1 MTNPT
6 NSKPWYRQLWPWM
19 LMIPPAAAMIGGAIT
34 LYLALS
40 RPHELVRDDCYRDG
54 VTMSCGSEDVAEKG
68 AAKNE
73 GASPPGQ

>member
-1 MTNPT
+1 
-6 NSKPWYRQLWPWM
+6 
-19 LMIPPAAAMIGGAIT
+19 MIPPAAAMIGGAIT

-54 VTMSCGSEDVAEKG
+54 VTMSCGSDDVAEQG

-73 GASPPGQ
+73 GALPPGK